1 MLLPLNRRGN
11 VYHLHKQTSICDALA
26 RFGFHL
32 YNLKTVKNIH
42 GGVLLLVKLQAKV
55 CNGSFQIRI
64 FLI

>member
-42 GGVLLLVKLQAKV
+42 GGVLLLVKL
-55 CNGSFQIRI
+55 
-64 FLI
+64 